1 MNKDVMVTVSG
12 FQINEFDENDN
23 VELMTNG
30 KYSKKKDR
38 GYLRYEEVSVDTGV
52 TKTVMIFDEHS
63 LEVTRRGG
71 VQLHMTFLEGQKT
84 MTSYNTPFG
93 NLLVGVDTDRYIYK
107 EDENS
112 IDIKV
117 KYALEINHEFIADC
131 ELTTKITPRNT
142 EATRQL

>member
-12 FQINEFDENDN
+12 FQINEYDENDN
-23 VELMTNG
+23 IELMTNG

-38 GYLRYEEVSVDTGV
+38 GYLRFEEVSVETGV

-84 MTSYNTPFG
+84 MTSYATPFG
-93 NLLVGVDTDRYIYK
+93 NLLVGIDTDKYLLR
-107 EDENS
+107 ENESS
-112 IDIKV
+112 IDIRV

-131 ELTTKITPRNT
+131 ELTTKITPRNS